1 MFTRN
6 GVTKFAGTAIVA
18 GALGLAAFAS
28 AGTAYALSSADDNFL
43 SDITAEGI
51 AYDSP
56 RSAISLGHDVCV
68 AFDDGADPVDLGME
82 IMKATD
88 LTTDQVATFV
98 VSAVDN
104 FCPEYGGLFA

>member
-28 AGTAYALSSADDNFL
+28 AGTASALSSADDNFL
-43 SDITAEGI
+43 ADISAEGI
-51 AYDSP
+51 SYDSP
-56 RSAISLGHDVCV
+56 RSAISVGHNVCA

-82 IMKATD
+82 IMDATN
-88 LTTDQVATFV
+88 LTTDQAATFV